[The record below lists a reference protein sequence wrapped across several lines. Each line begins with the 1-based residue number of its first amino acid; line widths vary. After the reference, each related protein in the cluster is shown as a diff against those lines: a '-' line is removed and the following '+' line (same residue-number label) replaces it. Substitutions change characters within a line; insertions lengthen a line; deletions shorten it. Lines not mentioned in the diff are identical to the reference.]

1 MVRNEK
7 ESRRVADGSAV
18 ASFADSGQ
26 ATIEYVLILS
36 ILVGFYMVLITA
48 IEKGR
53 LAERL
58 MGPIVGSYAMTY
70 KYGHPKAKGFD
81 EGTPENH
88 PRAVSEGKVR
98 LFINPR

>member
-1 MVRNEK
+1 MEL
-7 ESRRVADGSAV
+7 RRREMGGE
-18 ASFADSGQ
+18 SGQ
-26 ATIEYVLILS
+26 STIEYVLILTIIVS
-36 ILVGFYMVLITA
+36 LYMALMTV
-48 IEKGR
+48 IEKTR

-58 MGPIVGSYAMTY
+58 AGPIVGSYASTY

-88 PRAVSEGKVR
+88 PRAVINGNVR

>member
-1 MVRNEK
+1 MAMMRDE
-7 ESRRVADGSAV
+7 
-18 ASFADSGQ
+18 SGQ
-26 ATIEYVLILS
+26 ATIEYVLVLS
-36 ILVGFYMVLITA
+36 VVIAAYMA
-48 IEKGR
+48 IVSMVDRAR

-58 MGPIVGSYAMTY
+58 MAPIVGSYAKVY

-88 PRAVSEGKVR
+88 PRAVDGGRVR

>member
-1 MVRNEK
+1 MELKRQVINDEL
-7 ESRRVADGSAV
+7 
-18 ASFADSGQ
+18 GQ
-26 ATIEYVLILS
+26 TTIEYVLILTIIVS
-36 ILVGFYMVLITA
+36 FYMALMTVIDKA
-48 IEKGR
+48 R

-58 MGPIVGSYAMTY
+58 AGPIVGSYANTY

-88 PRAVSEGKVR
+88 PRAVINGNVR

>member
-1 MVRNEK
+1 M
-7 ESRRVADGSAV
+7 SRVFKKNV
-18 ASFADSGQ
+18 ESGQ
-26 ATIEYVLILS
+26 ATIEYVLILTIIVS
-36 ILVGFYMVLITA
+36 FYIALMNVIDRL
-48 IEKGR
+48 K

-70 KYGHPKAKGFD
+70 KYGNPKAKGFD

-88 PRAVSEGKVR
+88 PRAVIGGKVR

>member
-1 MVRNEK
+1 MALIRE
-7 ESRRVADGSAV
+7 E
-18 ASFADSGQ
+18 SGQ
-26 ATIEYVLILS
+26 ATIEYVLVLS
-36 ILVGFYMVLITA
+36 VVIAAYMAVVA
-48 IEKGR
+48 MVDRAR

-58 MGPIVGSYAMTY
+58 MAPIVGSYAKVY

-88 PRAVSEGKVR
+88 PRAVVDGRVR